1 MFVLSLV
8 FSLLRAPLV
17 ILGVNAWSNLEN
29 LPDDPVLSTIPIEV
43 MSGASIVLLG
53 VAANLGLLF
62 KQRWGVWLGVMT
74 VAASLVSV
82 ALALWQL
89 SIVVQNNPDGP
100 ERMGV
105 LIGALMAMAIRLT
118 IIGLYLAAVL
128 KMSKWL
134 ARQRTLSA

>member
-1 MFVLSLV
+1 
-8 FSLLRAPLV
+8 
-17 ILGVNAWSNLEN
+17 
-29 LPDDPVLSTIPIEV
+29 
-43 MSGASIVLLG
+43 
-53 VAANLGLLF
+53 
-62 KQRWGVWLGVMT
+62 MT